1 MADEKMKILHLMQI
15 LLEETDPEH
24 RMNAEQL
31 MERLKE
37 RYGHTYNRKTIYTD
51 IEKLRAFGL
60 KIGQAKG
67 NSFGYFIKERDFT
80 LPELKLLVDS
90 VQASK
95 FITKGKSEEL
105 IKKLEHLTG
114 RENARELE
122 RQVFIYNRIKAD
134 NDSIYKNVDAIH
146 AAIRDNRQIRFKY
159 CEWTVKK
166 ELMRRRGGA
175 DYLISPWA
183 LTWNDENYYLVAYS
197 AEHDDIRHY
206 RVDKMQE
213 IGVTEEPRL
222 GREQFQGFDLASYAR
237 KTFRMY
243 RGEDRK
249 ITLEGKMSLVGVVI
263 DRFGT
268 DIAMRPSGQ
277 DRFRATV
284 TVMLSPQF
292 FGWLAGLGPEM
303 RIVWPEDVREDYRK
317 YLETIIENSRAGSA
331 PL

>member
-1 MADEKMKILHLMQI
+1 MAEEKMKILHLMQ
-15 LLEETDPEH
+15 LMLEETDPEH
-24 RMNAEQL
+24 RLNAEQL
-31 MERLKE
+31 AERLRA

-51 IEKLRAFGL
+51 IEKLRDFGL

-67 NSFGYFIKERDFT
+67 NSFGYFIEEREFT

-90 VQASK
+90 VQSSK
-95 FITKGKSEEL
+95 FITKDKSEAL
-105 IKKLEHLTG
+105 IKKLEGLTS
-114 RENARELE
+114 RENARELW
-122 RQVFIYNRIKAD
+122 RQVFIFNRIKAD
-134 NDSIYKNVDAIH
+134 NDAIYKNVDAIH

-159 CEWTVKK
+159 CEWTVKR

-175 DYLISPWA
+175 DYVVSPWA

-197 AEHDDIRHY
+197 AENEEIRHY

-213 IGVTEEPRL
+213 IRVTEEPRL

-237 KTFRMY
+237 KTFGMFS
-243 RGEDRK
+243 GEDRK

-268 DIAMRPSGQ
+268 DVAMRPSGE

-284 TVMLSPQF
+284 TVTVSPQF
-292 FGWLAGLGPEM
+292 FGWLAGLGKDI
-303 RIVWPEDVREDYRK
+303 RVSWPEDVREA
-317 YLETIIENSRAGSA
+317 YLGYLREIIENGSK
-331 PL
+331 